1 MTRFF
6 SFLYSLVF
14 VPIVFVM
21 FSCDNSLEDDK
32 RFAEEKKIE
41 SYIAAKKWKYTKS
54 QGVYHIVIE
63 PSYGYE
69 VNVDDTVKFWFKG
82 YTPQT
87 QPLVFDTNIKS
98 EAITASLDTNIRSFE
113 PISVIV
119 GKTDLITGLERGL
132 LSTRLNQKSTI
143 IFTSDLGFKSQI
155 IGPLS
160 AWSPLAYDI
169 QIIYVNGKGIQAE
182 KELLST
188 LSLSGYN
195 QFNSG
200 LYFKTLV
207 NNTAV
212 FPSSSSI
219 VYGWYKCT
227 LPDGTLVEEVT
238 TENKE
243 IDLADNILG
252 ALKVGFTLI
261 SEEGSAEFVAPSPM
275 CFGKNGNTIVAP
287 YQPLVFSVRLDSIK

>member
-6 SFLYSLVF
+6 SLQYLLTLILVVF
-14 VPIVFVM
+14 VI

-41 SYIAAKKWKYTKS
+41 AYITAKKWNYTKS
-54 QGVYHIVIE
+54 QGVYHIAIE

-82 YTPQT
+82 YTPET
-87 QPLVFDTNIKS
+87 PPLVFDTNIKS

-113 PISVIV
+113 PISVIA
-119 GKTDLITGLERGL
+119 GKTDLVTGLERGL

-155 IGPLS
+155 IGPLN

-182 KELLST
+182 SELLST

-207 NNTAV
+207 NITAV

-238 TENKE
+238 TKNKE

-252 ALKVGFTLI
+252 ALKVGFTLV
-261 SEEGSAEFVAPSPM
+261 SEGGSAEFVAPSPM
-275 CFGKNGNTIVAP
+275 CYGKKGNTVVAP

>member
-6 SFLYSLVF
+6 SLRYRLSLVL
-14 VPIVFVM
+14 IVFLF

-41 SYIAAKKWKYTKS
+41 SYIAAKKWEYTKS
-54 QGVYHIVIE
+54 QGVYHIAIE
-63 PSYGYE
+63 PSYDYE
-69 VNVDDTVKFWFKG
+69 VNVGDTVKFWFKG

-87 QPLVFDTNIKS
+87 PPLVFDTNIKS
-98 EAITASLDTNIRSFE
+98 EAITASLDTNVRSFE
-113 PISVIV
+113 PLSVIA
-119 GKTDLITGLERGL
+119 GKADLVTGLERGL

-155 IGPLS
+155 IGPLT

-169 QIIYVNGKGIQAE
+169 QIIYVNGKGIQEE

-195 QFNSG
+195 QVISG

-207 NNTAV
+207 NNTTV

-219 VYGWYKCT
+219 VYGWYRCT

-238 TENKE
+238 AENKE
-243 IDLADNILG
+243 IDLTDNILG

-261 SEEGSAEFVAPSPM
+261 SKGGSAEFVAPSPM
-275 CFGKNGNTIVAP
+275 CFGKKGNTTVVP